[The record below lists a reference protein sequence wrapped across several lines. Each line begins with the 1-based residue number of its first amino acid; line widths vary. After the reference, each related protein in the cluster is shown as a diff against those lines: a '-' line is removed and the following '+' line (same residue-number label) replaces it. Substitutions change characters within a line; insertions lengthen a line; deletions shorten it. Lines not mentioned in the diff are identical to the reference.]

1 MMLINDEVT
10 QFILHKRRRDAMLQ
24 YLINDE
30 VVTIMTHHQIND
42 DAECY
47 SAIPPAAD
55 GVIFLPSHASTSKT
69 TNERYQRLKSLQTL
83 LFGGIWFATIIYLFF
98 AR

>member
-55 GVIFLPSHASTSKT
+55 GVIFLPSHASTSNT
-69 TNERYQRLKSLQTL
+69 TNDISV
-83 LFGGIWFATIIYLFF
+83 
-98 AR
+98 